1 MRPIHIEKIK
11 KGVKTM
17 LVEELR
23 CLIDD
28 AELYTDLMRP
38 EGGEIRIAVLLTDSG
53 EEATLI
59 IGEQME
65 VVEGSESP
73 DLRLTMDRSVFD
85 SVLEGEADFGALIGR
100 SRVSDVRP
108 INFQLLSPE
117 RAIATTEIVKTMMTH
132 FFNPGKV
139 KIKRLQ
145 AELAGEAHG
154 AHPIPLVYWEG
165 LRFAW
170 ITVKKGEVMNE
181 EGERDPYPQVIVILR
196 GKGVFQLE
204 DDEFDLEPNTAIYVP
219 VNSVHKIR
227 AEEDVEVVWLA
238 WQAPP

>member
-1 MRPIHIEKIK
+1 
-11 KGVKTM
+11 M

-28 AELYTDLMRP
+28 VKLYMDLMRP
-38 EGGEIRIAVLLTDSG
+38 KGGEIRIAVLLTDSG

-65 VVEGSESP
+65 AVEGSKSP
-73 DLRLTMDRSVFD
+73 DLRLTMARSVFD

-100 SRVSDVRP
+100 SRMSDVRP

-117 RAIATTEIVKTMMTH
+117 RAIRAIETMKAMITY

-145 AELAGEAHG
+145 AKLAGEAHG

-170 ITVKKGEVMNE
+170 YKVKKGEVMNK
-181 EGERDPYPQVIVILR
+181 EGERDPYPQVIVIIR
-196 GKGVFQLE
+196 GKGTFQLD

-219 VNSVHKIR
+219 VKSIHKIR
-227 AEEDVEVVWLA
+227 VEEDVDVIWMA
-238 WQAPP
+238 WQTPP